1 MPTRAGYATLVFGV
15 VSLIAGR
22 LFGLFELYI
31 VAAAALALVACAI
44 AWVVLNWR
52 GLAVSRAVTPAR
64 LHVGSTSAVTLSLS
78 NRRFIPTPVAKITDE
93 VDGTP
98 RADAHVPPL
107 TKGKVTR
114 ASYRVPAEV
123 RGRIALGPMRT
134 RVTDPFALAS
144 VLRTSAPDAE
154 VLVLPAYDV
163 VSAPPQP
170 SGRVA
175 SRADRSPGRIGA
187 HGDEFS
193 SLRDYVVGDDLRKV
207 HWPSTA
213 RSGELV
219 VRSEHVP
226 EHGDSMIMLDTRA
239 SVAALETFE
248 RMVSAATSLLIAC
261 FRRGDTIRFKT
272 TSGIDMVAADEPSFD
287 AILDRLALITQS
299 ASDLVEVTQDAN
311 TPAESAVLV
320 LGSSEAFVD
329 NLGARHG
336 IPATTLVARFVTERA
351 GSAASEPRSAHA
363 GAALPSRRMAVI
375 GPEDEFPVLWASLL
389 GRSPLSSTPS
399 TPPSTATRTP

>member
-1 MPTRAGYATLVFGV
+1 M
-15 VSLIAGR
+15 
-22 LFGLFELYI
+22 
-31 VAAAALALVACAI
+31 
-44 AWVVLNWR
+44 
-52 GLAVSRAVTPAR
+52 SRAVTPAR
-64 LHVGSTSAVTLSLS
+64 LHVGSTSSVTLSLS
-78 NRRFIPTPVAKITDE
+78 NRRFIPTPVAQITDE

-144 VLRTSAPDAE
+144 VLRTSAPDAA
-154 VLVLPAYDV
+154 VLVLPAYDE

-175 SRADRSPGRIGA
+175 SKADRSPGRIGA

-226 EHGDSMIMLDTRA
+226 EHGDSMVMLDVRA
-239 SVAALETFE
+239 AVAKPETFE
-248 RMVSAATSLLIAC
+248 RMVSAATSLVIAC
-261 FRRGDTIRFKT
+261 FRRGDTVRFKT
-272 TSGIDMVAADEPSFD
+272 TAGDDLLAEDEPAFD
-287 AILDRLALITQS
+287 RILDRLALITQPTT
-299 ASDLVEVTQDAN
+299 DVVEVTQDGS
-311 TPAESAVLV
+311 TPAESAVLI

-329 NLGARHG
+329 DLGARHG
-336 IPATTLVARFVTERA
+336 IPATTLVVRFAGEQPHPGDTEARSA
-351 GSAASEPRSAHA
+351 GS

-389 GRSPLSSTPS
+389 GRSPLSAAAA
-399 TPPSTATRTP
+399 TPPAASPTP

>member
-1 MPTRAGYATLVFGV
+1 MPTRAGYATLAFGV

-31 VAAAALALVACAI
+31 VAAAALALVACAA

-52 GLAVSRAVTPAR
+52 GLSVSRTVTPAR
-64 LHVGSTSAVTLSLS
+64 LHVGSTSSVTLSLS
-78 NRRFIPTPVAKITDE
+78 NRRIIPTPVAQITDE

-107 TKGKVTR
+107 TRGKVTR

-134 RVTDPFALAS
+134 RVTDPFALAT
-144 VLRTSAPDAE
+144 VLRTSAPDAA

-175 SRADRSPGRIGA
+175 SKADRSPGRIGA
-187 HGDEFS
+187 HGEEFS

-213 RSGELV
+213 RSGDLV

-226 EHGDSMIMLDTRA
+226 EHGDSMVMLDVRSA
-239 SVAALETFE
+239 VATPETFE

-261 FRRGDTIRFKT
+261 FTRGDTVRFKT
-272 TSGIDMVAADEPSFD
+272 TAGDDLVAEDQPSFD
-287 AILDRLALITQS
+287 AILDRLALITQPTS
-299 ASDLVEVTQDAN
+299 ELVEVTQDSN

-329 NLGARHG
+329 DLGARHG
-336 IPATTLVARFVTERA
+336 IPATTLVVRFVDARSGGDA
-351 GSAASEPRSAHA
+351 DEPRSATSA
-363 GAALPSRRMAVI
+363 AALPSRRMAVV
-375 GPEDEFPVLWASLL
+375 GPDDEFPVLWAALL
-389 GRSPLSSTPS
+389 GRSPLSSGGAPS
-399 TPPSTATRTP
+399 PSSTASAP